1 MRQKRVPPIAWVLS
15 GATALAMLVLVARAL
30 ASHGEAVFFNE
41 GDAYLFR
48 ETARDLFG
56 QGHAFAAV
64 NRVSEIPYR
73 YGRMGLPLLAWLLA
87 LGRSGWVTWSLIG
100 IQVASIAAIPGL
112 AAALLDEYGA
122 PAIGGAVV
130 LFVPGL
136 LIVYDKVFADPLL
149 IALILLAYLLDS
161 RGRPKS
167 ALAVLAYAVL
177 VKEVAA
183 LALLPFLW
191 RALRGRD
198 LRGAAGVVST
208 LLPYAA
214 WCVWL
219 RWRVGE
225 FPFLAHTISRTA
237 AFSAPGVGIHDVI
250 AAKTPNYQVV
260 VGMVLV
266 TVVLGLAGAWRAR
279 RFPIAGLAAAYAVLA
294 ACLGTNALRY
304 EAETMRVLALPQ
316 VLALLCIVVAVTDRH
331 DAETHALSASNAAL

>member
-1 MRQKRVPPIAWVLS
+1 MRQKRIPPIAWVLS
-15 GATALAMLVLVARAL
+15 GGTAVAMLVLVTRAL
-30 ASHGEAVFFNE
+30 ATDGEAVFFNE

-48 ETARDLFG
+48 LTARDLFG

-112 AAALLDEYGA
+112 AATLLDDYDA
-122 PAIGGAVV
+122 PPIGGAVV
-130 LFVPGL
+130 LLVPGL

-149 IALILLAYLLDS
+149 IALILLAYLLDA
-161 RGRPKS
+161 RGRPKR

-183 LALLPFLW
+183 LALLPLLW

-198 LRGAAGVVST
+198 LRRAAGVVGA

-225 FPFLAHTISRTA
+225 FPFLSHTGATA
-237 AFSAPGVGIHDVI
+237 LSAPGVGIHDVI
-250 AAKTPNYQVV
+250 AAKTPNYQLVV
-260 VGMVLV
+260 AMVLV

-294 ACLGTNALRY
+294 VCLGTNALRY

-316 VLALLCIVVAVTDRH
+316 VVALLCVVLAVTDRH
-331 DAETHALSASNAAL
+331 EAETHALSASNAAL